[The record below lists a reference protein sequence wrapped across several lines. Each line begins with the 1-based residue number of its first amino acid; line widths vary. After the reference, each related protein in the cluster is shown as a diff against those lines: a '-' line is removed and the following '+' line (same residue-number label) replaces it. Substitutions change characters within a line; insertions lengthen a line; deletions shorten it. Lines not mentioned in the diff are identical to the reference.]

1 MVYNL
6 KQKSNM
12 QKLII
17 LFSTVSLFVCTPI
30 FGQEEEEKEEIDTT
44 LYYIANNY
52 ETLSTPPYRP
62 GELLEFKASIG
73 WIKAAEATFG
83 VSDIIYTT
91 NNKPT
96 YRIDINAKTVGIF
109 DLVSSVRDNWGT
121 YVDTTNYE
129 TQQFYRYIKEGKFR
143 KNEIVCFDHQADSAH
158 VAKLHKETK
167 VLERTVDFRISDNVQ
182 DMVSSFYYL
191 RVVDWSQFGI
201 GDVITINVFFD
212 DKLELQR
219 VKIVDRE
226 IIKTKLGKVK
236 SVVLIPIRE
245 KDSLFIE
252 ENTVK
257 VWLSDDLN
265 KIPLKVK
272 AKIYVGYLTVDIKD
286 AKNIRHPLALVD

>member
-121 YVDTTNYE
+121 L
-129 TQQFYRYIKEGKFR
+129 
-143 KNEIVCFDHQADSAH
+143 C
-158 VAKLHKETK
+158 
-167 VLERTVDFRISDNVQ
+167 
-182 DMVSSFYYL
+182 
-191 RVVDWSQFGI
+191 
-201 GDVITINVFFD
+201 
-212 DKLELQR
+212 
-219 VKIVDRE
+219 
-226 IIKTKLGKVK
+226 
-236 SVVLIPIRE
+236 
-245 KDSLFIE
+245 
-252 ENTVK
+252 
-257 VWLSDDLN
+257 
-265 KIPLKVK
+265 
-272 AKIYVGYLTVDIKD
+272 
-286 AKNIRHPLALVD
+286 